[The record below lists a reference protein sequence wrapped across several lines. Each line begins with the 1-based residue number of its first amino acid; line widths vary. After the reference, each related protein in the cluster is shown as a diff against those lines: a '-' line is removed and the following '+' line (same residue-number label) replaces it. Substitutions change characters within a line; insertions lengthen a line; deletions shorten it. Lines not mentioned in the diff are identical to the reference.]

1 MDIKQP
7 WDFGT
12 VTPFDD
18 ALGQLWTG
26 PNGETTLHEIFQP
39 GRVVPLLDAGFDQD
53 PEHFAEPR
61 GLSDYIG
68 NAGYHPDRTP
78 VDVLMDSA
86 PCGLSV
92 GYAMLADGDDSYLSR
107 EGGLTY

>member
-1 MDIKQP
+1 MDCKQP

-12 VTPFDD
+12 VTPVDD

-26 PNGETTLHEIFQP
+26 PNGETTIHEIFQP
-39 GRVVPLLDAGFDQD
+39 GRVVPLLDAGLEEDPDFFD
-53 PEHFAEPR
+53 APR

-78 VDVLMDSA
+78 IDVLIEGV

-92 GYAMLADGDDSYLSR
+92 GYQMMAEGDDSYLGR
-107 EGGLTY
+107 YEGTTY